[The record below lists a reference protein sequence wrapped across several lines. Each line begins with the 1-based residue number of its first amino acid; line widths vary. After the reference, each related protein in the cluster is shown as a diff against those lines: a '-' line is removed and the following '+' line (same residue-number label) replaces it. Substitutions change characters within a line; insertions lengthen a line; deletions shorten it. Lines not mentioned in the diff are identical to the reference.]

1 MGVQNRGFQASQL
14 ELSAAAGESLDAR
27 EPALRVGDR
36 ARLNSGGPAAL
47 VVDCASDI
55 TISWSKSQ
63 ELTLPRECVHRFGD

>member
-14 ELSAAAGESLDAR
+14 ELSATAGEFLDTR

-36 ARLNSGGPAAL
+36 VRSNSDGPAAL

-55 TISWSKSQ
+55 TISWSRGQ
-63 ELTLPRECVHRFGD
+63 ELTLPRECVHGFGD